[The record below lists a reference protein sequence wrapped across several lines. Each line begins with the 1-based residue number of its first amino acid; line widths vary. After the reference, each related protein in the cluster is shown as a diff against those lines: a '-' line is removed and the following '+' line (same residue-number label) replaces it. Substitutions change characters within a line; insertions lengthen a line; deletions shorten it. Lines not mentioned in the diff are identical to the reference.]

1 MQSTANSNGEN
12 LLLQSNAW
20 LWFAS
25 TLTHLAGYILFG
37 SYYENGS
44 NTYMKI
50 STSGQLFGTPE
61 QVPPPVA
68 ANVLLSDVIAWCY
81 ELAGQIPWYDL
92 FSFAFSI
99 VALKTLMLL
108 LVESKLGAS
117 TKWAPILVSIA
128 FYFPNVVLVEF
139 TRISMVMAF
148 AATAI
153 LLTRDLTKKEILS
166 LYFIGLCSML
176 IRPDSYALAIAY
188 AIPAGLLANNSFRP
202 KRVLPLLIA
211 FGGVLLLLNIPLNND
226 SKNYLDLRPYQITL
240 FDFDV
245 ELKEPYRSEIDSTV
259 VSAVRYGFLNDG
271 SVITPERLAVYVPSL
286 DKTPQKLLEY
296 LERNPINAESLETL
310 FTTLDPYSTYTPWIV
325 LLLLLAGILILPP
338 RNEQMKHAV
347 IFGIGGLLSFAVVGI
362 YFKTVA
368 HVLYPSFIC
377 VSAGT
382 IFILRTKEMKTVL
395 VILMVLGL
403 TIGNLLTIQTHF
415 ERTEIKQ
422 AASVT
427 TINQHVKKQSSDY
440 ADEVFV
446 YGLKSLI
453 RTNSSLFGTNDHILP
468 NSFSFDNGFLYHSEA
483 YRSAAKKYFQ
493 TTETVQIMQSILSQP
508 ERFTFVAE
516 PSRLDF
522 LRGYF
527 KKIHNIDF
535 EYSIVYR
542 PESELPPKRTPSLIK
557 LKLVDA

>member
-12 LLLQSNAW
+12 SWFRSNSW

-25 TLTHLAGYILFG
+25 MFTHLAGYLLCG

-50 STSGQLFGTPE
+50 STSGQLFGMPE
-61 QVPPPVA
+61 HVPPPVA
-68 ANVLLSDVIAWCY
+68 ANVLLSDVIALCY
-81 ELAGQIPWYDL
+81 ELAGQIPWYDV
-92 FSFAFSI
+92 FSLVFSI
-99 VALKTLMLL
+99 VALRTLMLL
-108 LVESKLGAS
+108 LVESKLNAS
-117 TKWAPILVSIA
+117 KKWVPILISIA
-128 FYFPNVVLVEF
+128 LYFPNVVLVEF

-148 AATAI
+148 AATTI
-153 LLTRDLTKKEILS
+153 LLTRDLTKKEIIGLF
-166 LYFIGLCSML
+166 LIGLCSML
-176 IRPDSYALAIAY
+176 IRPDGYALAVAY
-188 AIPAGLLANNSFRP
+188 AIPSGLLANRSFRP
-202 KRVLPLLIA
+202 KRILPLLIA
-211 FGGVLLLLNIPLNND
+211 FGGVLLLLNFPLDTD

-245 ELKEPYRSEIDSTV
+245 ELKEPFRSEVDSTV

-271 SVITPERLAVYVPSL
+271 SVITAETLAVYVPSL

-296 LERNPINAESLETL
+296 LERNPIDEDSLETL
-310 FTTLDPYSTYTPWIV
+310 FTTLDPYSTYTPWFV
-325 LLLLLAGILILPP
+325 LLLLIIGLLVLPP
-338 RNEQMKHAV
+338 RNQQTSRAIM
-347 IFGIGGLLSFAVVGI
+347 FGFGGLLSFAVVGI

-382 IFILRTKEMKTVL
+382 MFILRTKETKTVL
-395 VILMVLGL
+395 IMLMAFCL
-403 TIGNLLTIQTHF
+403 TIGNILTIQTHF

-422 AASVT
+422 AAAVIA
-427 TINQHVKKQSSDY
+427 INQHVSEQESDY
-440 ADEVFV
+440 ADEVFI
-446 YGLKSLI
+446 YGLKALI
-453 RTNSSLFGTNDHILP
+453 RTNTRLFGTDDYILP
-468 NSFSFDNGFLYHSEA
+468 NSFSFDNGFLYHSKA
-483 YRSAAKKYFQ
+483 YRAAAKNYFR
-493 TTETVQIMQSILSQP
+493 TSETAQIMRSILSQP
-508 ERFTFVAE
+508 EMFTFVAE

-535 EYSIVYR
+535 EYSIVFR